1 MMKSETIDRIRKFT
15 EERDWD
21 KFHSPSNLA
30 KSIVIEAAEY
40 SVGEIL
46 EVAEGTL
53 APVACLMDDAEDCP
67 RANQCRTLPMWKKF
81 DSLVHDFFYN
91 ITLEQ
96 ILEDSKFLPEE

>member
-1 MMKSETIDRIRKFT
+1 MKK
-15 EERDWD
+15 
-21 KFHSPSNLA
+21 
-30 KSIVIEAAEY
+30 IEYKTLLKEVLVNKREDIEQIILECTRTPAEY

-96 ILEDSKFLPEE
+96 ILEDPKFLPEE

>member
-1 MMKSETIDRIRKFT
+1 MLKGLRGKGGGYQLTRT
-15 EERDWD
+15 
-21 KFHSPSNLA
+21 P
-30 KSIVIEAAEY
+30 AEY

-81 DSLVHDFFYN
+81 DSLVHDFF
-91 ITLEQ
+91 T
-96 ILEDSKFLPEE
+96 ILLWNRFWRIQSFYQKNKFLY